1 MTRDS
6 AMDKVSLTVRDTAWL
21 IGVMLAAGGVVV
33 GFQLA
38 VLQRLS
44 VVETKVDSLQQ
55 MARQAARVAAAAGV
69 VVGVAGCSSTRGFMG
84 TGIGATPIPEPQPAG
99 FESVH
104 WVAYAGGFLMV
115 AIGAAL
121 FWLLDRPKA
130 GAGMA
135 VTGLCTLALA
145 LAAAHYGQELA
156 LASFVLLGCGIV
168 GALGYMGWYAWTKRA
183 QLREVVTKA
192 NGHLEGLSLTR
203 PTARAV
209 AKIKGNA

>member
-1 MTRDS
+1 MTRETTPIDS
-6 AMDKVSLTVRDTAWL
+6 VRLSVRD
-21 IGVMLAAGGVVV
+21 VV
-33 GFQLA
+33 GVGVLVATATSAILWTQLA
-38 VLQRLS
+38 VYQRLAVLEAKVEALQRP
-44 VVETKVDSLQQ
+44 
-55 MARQAARVAAAAGV
+55 ANAARLAALPCLLLL
-69 VVGVAGCSSTRGFMG
+69 AGCSTTKGFLG
-84 TGIGATPIPEPQPAG
+84 TGIGAAPPAPAQPEG
-99 FESVH
+99 FGSVH
-104 WVAYAGGFLMV
+104 WVGYAGGFLMV

-121 FWLLDRPKA
+121 FWLFDRPKA

-135 VTGLCTLALA
+135 FTGLSTLALA
-145 LAAAHYGQELA
+145 LAAAYYGQELA
-156 LASFVLLGCGIV
+156 FASFVLLGCGIV

>member
-1 MTRDS
+1 MTRDQS
-6 AMDKVSLTVRDTAWL
+6 IDGVKLSVRD
-21 IGVMLAAGGVVV
+21 
-33 GFQLA
+33 
-38 VLQRLS
+38 
-44 VVETKVDSLQQ
+44 
-55 MARQAARVAAAAGV
+55 
-69 VVGVAGCSSTRGFMG
+69 VVGVAVLVVTATSAILWTQLAVYQRLAVLESKVEQLQRTTAAAAKLAVLPCLLLLAGCSTTKGLLG
-84 TGIGATPIPEPQPAG
+84 TGIGAAPPAPTQPEG
-99 FESVH
+99 FGSVH

-121 FWLLDRPKA
+121 FWLFDRPKA

-135 VTGLCTLALA
+135 VTGLSTLALA
-145 LAAAHYGQELA
+145 LAAAYYGQELA
-156 LASFVLLGCGIV
+156 FASFVLLGCGIV